1 MYIGPELAEH
11 GNERNL
17 ASESLAGIVF
27 CCKTMSSL
35 QGQVVG
41 WMHVNPIVTSAP
53 PESPSHARADAES
66 SEAISAL
73 VAQYSTTL
81 YRVAYSITRNS
92 AEAEDAVQETF
103 LRVLRHRDKLGE
115 IRDHRVW
122 LVRIAWNV
130 VLDRKRRAKTRPE
143 TEGVADLVRVL
154 PAKGPTAESS
164 TISSQEHGRILAL
177 IDRLPRKEREAL
189 LLSAVEEL
197 STTQAAEVLGTTESS
212 VRSRIFRARHQ
223 LSALLDK
230 ESIDHKS
237 GDKSGSKTGEKN
249 TERSAR

>member
-1 MYIGPELAEH
+1 
-11 GNERNL
+11 
-17 ASESLAGIVF
+17 
-27 CCKTMSSL
+27 
-35 QGQVVG
+35 
-41 WMHVNPIVTSAP
+41 MHVNPIVSSAP
-53 PESPSHARADAES
+53 PESPSHARVEADS

-81 YRVAYSITRNS
+81 YRVAYSITRNA

-143 TEGVADLVRVL
+143 TEDVADLVRVL

-164 TISSQEHGRILAL
+164 TISSQEHARILAL
-177 IDRLPRKEREAL
+177 IDQLPRKEREAL

-223 LSALLDK
+223 LSVLLDK
-230 ESIDHKS
+230 DRT
-237 GDKSGSKTGEKN
+237 GDKIGEKA
-249 TERSAR
+249 TEKNRERIAR